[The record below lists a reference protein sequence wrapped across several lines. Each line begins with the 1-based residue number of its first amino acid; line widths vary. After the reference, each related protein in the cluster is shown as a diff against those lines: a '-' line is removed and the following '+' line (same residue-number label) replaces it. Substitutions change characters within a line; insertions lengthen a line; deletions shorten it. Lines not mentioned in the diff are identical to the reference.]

1 MELGHPRPAL
11 RSGPALSLCWHG
23 KCTSLGARKQSVRRA
38 YPAEATVVLIQFP
51 IRIGEKMID
60 WSDETPSIETILGN
74 VSLYWFTGCYP
85 SSIYPYRE
93 VSDHAV

>member
-1 MELGHPRPAL
+1 MAL
-11 RSGPALSLCWHG
+11 
-23 KCTSLGARKQSVRRA
+23 T
-38 YPAEATVVLIQFP
+38 QFP

-93 VSDHAV
+93 VCDPAVW

>member
-1 MELGHPRPAL
+1 MEA
-11 RSGPALSLCWHG
+11 
-23 KCTSLGARKQSVRRA
+23 
-38 YPAEATVVLIQFP
+38 AEALTRLA

-60 WSDETPSIETILGN
+60 WSDETPSMETILAN

-93 VSDHAV
+93 VGDTLSDAEMFLVLTTSFEPH

>member
-1 MELGHPRPAL
+1 
-11 RSGPALSLCWHG
+11 
-23 KCTSLGARKQSVRRA
+23 
-38 YPAEATVVLIQFP
+38 
-51 IRIGEKMID
+51 MID

-93 VSDHAV
+93 VSDPAV